1 MKIAKKIGAA
11 LLIAVGISEIV
22 PIYTIFSG
30 LSQGEGSDNAVLFLG
45 KLFAHV
51 LFAILFVLIG
61 MRVFQST
68 RGSSAKD
75 G

>member
-1 MKIAKKIGAA
+1 MTIAKRAGAII
-11 LLIAVGISEIV
+11 LIVIGISEVV

-30 LSQGEGSDNAVLFLG
+30 LSQGEGSDNTAFFLG

-61 MRVFQST
+61 TKILKST
-68 RGSSAKD
+68 STSNVND
-75 G
+75 T

>member
-1 MKIAKKIGAA
+1 MKIAKRVGAIV
-11 LLIAVGISEIV
+11 LIVVGISEIV

-30 LSQGEGSDNAVLFLG
+30 LSQGEGSDNTAFFLG

-61 MRVFQST
+61 VKVFQST
-68 RGSSAKD
+68 IESDGSD
-75 G
+75 T

>member
-1 MKIAKKIGAA
+1 MTIAKRAGAII
-11 LLIAVGISEIV
+11 LILIGISEVV

-30 LSQGEGSDNAVLFLG
+30 LSQGEGSDNTAFFLA

-61 MRVFQST
+61 TKILKST
-68 RGSSAKD
+68 GTSNVND
-75 G
+75 T